1 MPVGF
6 WARAALVARSVP
18 ADPPKAADTLQSLV
32 QPDAKGRLP
41 KSDNSDIALKAEVL
55 SVGKLLDGR
64 YRFRLA
70 CFQRAYAWRP
80 ENAARLLSDLRW
92 AMQRDTRKRFYP
104 LGRLMLAQSAGTVDA
119 ELVDG
124 HQRMVTLT
132 MLIAVLR
139 DLEPDADRSLRLHSL
154 ILDESWPDTDPRRSL
169 LTIQAL
175 PAKLFA
181 NVVQRRGATETEPAV
196 PRESLSETERNIVDN
211 RDCIRSELLAPG
223 MTDDVRRKLADYV
236 LTRCNLITVVV
247 DHADDAWTMLNTEQD
262 TRLAF
267 SHADEAKSFLLSA
280 MPAANHMAAAHL
292 WESCESIITPEDMFR
307 LLCHIRAMTWRG
319 KYHSVRPVE
328 SEIVE
333 RFGLATDGLSFMV
346 EHLVPYANRLKD
358 IRRGQVGADPQIRE
372 QIARHFEYMS
382 WIDPHVWIPAVLLW
396 MKKHGKDAL
405 ETSNFVGKLDRL
417 VWMSK
422 VGGVDP
428 GVQETR
434 LHRLLDEI
442 EAGLAPGEMTK
453 LNIDQ
458 RVRSEAISNLR
469 SGNFASKYYAGC
481 FLRRLSGTLG
491 SDPGPIL
498 RDEVTIEH
506 ILPRNPQGCKAW
518 LIAFRNPDGCKAHHQ
533 KLGNVVL
540 LSGSENQQAGTLS
553 WDDKR
558 AILLRSSFVLA
569 QDAAREASWTAQTI
583 AERTDRLINVFFKSL
598 DMAPLAKGE

>member
-1 MPVGF
+1 MGRSLPTDQS
-6 WARAALVARSVP
+6 RVAS
-18 ADPPKAADTLQSLV
+18 TLQSFV
-32 QPDAKGRLP
+32 QPDAEAKFRKTVDGDSP
-41 KSDNSDIALKAEVL
+41 LKAEVL
-55 SVGKLLDGR
+55 AVGKLLDGR

-104 LGRLMLAQSAGTVDA
+104 LGRLMLAQSAGAVEA

-132 MLIAVLR
+132 MLLAVLR
-139 DLEPDADRSLRLHSL
+139 DLEPDAVRSLRLHRL
-154 ILDESWPDTDPRRSL
+154 ILDESWPETDPRRSL
-169 LTIQAL
+169 LTIQSL
-175 PAKLFA
+175 PARLFA
-181 NVVQRRGATETEPAV
+181 NVVQKRGATETEPDV
-196 PRESLSETERNIVDN
+196 PRERLSETERNIVDN

-223 MTDDVRRKLADYV
+223 MTDDVRRALADYV
-236 LTRCNLITVVV
+236 LTCCHLITVVV

-267 SHADEAKSFLLSA
+267 SHADEAKSVILSA
-280 MPAANHMAAAHL
+280 MPAANHIAAAHL

-307 LLCHIRAMTWRG
+307 LLCHIRAMSWRG

-328 SEIVE
+328 IEIVE

-346 EHLVPYANRLKD
+346 DHLVPHANRLKD
-358 IRRGQVGADPQIRE
+358 IRRGQVGSDPQIRE
-372 QIARHFEYMS
+372 QIARHFEYMG

-396 MKKHGKDAL
+396 MKKYGNHAIESL
-405 ETSNFVGKLDRL
+405 NFVRKLDRL

-422 VGGVDP
+422 IGGVDP

-481 FLRRLSGTLG
+481 FLRRLSETLG
-491 SDPGPIL
+491 ADPGPIL

-518 LIAFRNPDGCKAHHQ
+518 LMAFRNPDGCKAHHQ

-540 LSGSENQQAGTLS
+540 LSGSENQKAGTLS

-583 AERTDRLINVFFKSL
+583 AERTDRLINVFFKSV
-598 DMAPLAKGE
+598 DMPPLAKGE